1 MSAGPGDARGPA
13 GAREGGAWLVVADAG
28 WRAALR
34 VARGA
39 RSEVSAVVVGP
50 RPLADAVAA
59 AGVPVLWVEPGTG
72 TPAEAY
78 AGALAVQVAA
88 EQPALLVGTGHPA
101 SRVLLGAAAA
111 LVGARLLTGAVDVV
125 PVAVATGAAGGGGT
139 GAVAPAWTVR
149 RALLD
154 GAVVETVD
162 SPAPLALVVDVAAE
176 DEDEGAATALSPGTV
191 RPLAAAPAA
200 MTLSTVPS
208 AEPAGGLEDARVVVA
223 FGRGVRSRDD
233 VALIERLADA
243 LGAELACSMP
253 VADDRGWLD
262 RSRYVGRSGRHIAP
276 RLYLAVGISGAP
288 QHLEGVRGAK
298 VVAAVDQD
306 RAARIFRVADYGAVG
321 DLYEVVPAL
330 ITALQR

>member
-1 MSAGPGDARGPA
+1 MTAGADGARPA
-13 GAREGGAWLVVADAG
+13 GASQAWLVVADAG
-28 WRAALR
+28 WPTALG

-39 RSEVSAVVVGP
+39 SPAVSAVVVGP
-50 RPLADAVAA
+50 RALADAVAA
-59 AGVPVLWVEPGTG
+59 AGVPVLWTEPDSGM
-72 TPAEAY
+72 PAEAY
-78 AGALAVQVAA
+78 AGGLAEQVAG
-88 EQPALLVGTGHPA
+88 EHPALLVATAHPA
-101 SRVLLGAAAA
+101 SRALLGAAAA
-111 LVGARLLTGAVDVV
+111 RAGARLLTGAVE
-125 PVAVATGAAGGGGT
+125 VAPATGDAGT
-139 GAVAPAWTVR
+139 GSAWTVR
-149 RALLD
+149 RMLLD
-154 GAVVETVD
+154 GAVVETLE
-162 SPAPLALVVDVAAE
+162 SPAPLALLV
-176 DEDEGAATALSPGTV
+176 EGAAADDDPPPPASAPAPV
-191 RPLAAAPAA
+191 RPVAVPPTA

-276 RLYLAVGISGAP
+276 RLYLTVGISGAP

-306 RAARIFRVADYGAVG
+306 RDARIFRVADYGVVG

-330 ITALQR
+330 VTALHR